1 MSTPRQP
8 EDQDLPAPKPGDGMD
23 LPTIELR
30 ETEQGILR
38 VLRSIQTTL
47 ITHPVAGQAAFNAL
61 LQEGRNFAKTEEG
74 RALKTKIERSE
85 LLHRARLIFDF
96 STLSMLEED
105 PPEIMPSAYIDVLFM
120 LASSDRT
127 DQILDK
133 LFRGSETSD

>member
-1 MSTPRQP
+1 
-8 EDQDLPAPKPGDGMD
+8 MD

-120 LASSDRT
+120 LASGDRT

-133 LFRGSETSD
+133 LFRGSERSD